1 MTACHTDTA
10 VGEALMPGDG
20 RLEADGVGRRPCG
33 HGVVGQPVQAS
44 SSGCEECL
52 AGGEDW
58 VELWLCQSCGW
69 VACSDNSPNRHAHA
83 HYEET
88 DHPIAVRLRPGP
100 RSRWCYVHHRIV

>member
-1 MTACHTDTA
+1 MTVCHTETA
-10 VGEALMPGDG
+10 VWEGLMPGNG
-20 RLEADGVGRRPCG
+20 RQHRVGPRPCV
-33 HGVVGQPVQAS
+33 HGGVGQPVQAS

-69 VACSDNSPNRHAHA
+69 VACSDNSPNQHAHA

-88 DHPIAVRLRPGP
+88 DHPVAVRLRPGP